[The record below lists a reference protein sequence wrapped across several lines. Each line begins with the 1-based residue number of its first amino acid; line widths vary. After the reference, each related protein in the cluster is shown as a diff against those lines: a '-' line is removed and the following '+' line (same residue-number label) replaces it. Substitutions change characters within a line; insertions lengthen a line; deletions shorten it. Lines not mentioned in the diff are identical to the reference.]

1 MVHLPERQGA
11 IVMKARF
18 IWSMIAVIATVHL
31 IVIGLVGIA
40 GIESWRSSKKK
51 QLKIPSDVEM

>member
-11 IVMKARF
+11 IVMKARI

-51 QLKIPSDVEM
+51 AVEKT